1 MILQSEDDEEKSV
14 ASVSAILFFVLALQ
28 TGVTSLD
35 GEKRFHQLC
44 KNLCLLLTGK
54 WQEPSSVNKIMEHR
68 VVVFSSFFGSGII

>member
-54 WQEPSSVNKIMEHR
+54 NLHQLTKLLNTGF
-68 VVVFSSFFGSGII
+68 VVFWDPE

>member
-1 MILQSEDDEEKSV
+1 V

-44 KNLCLLLTGK
+44 KNFCLLLTG
-54 WQEPSSVNKIMEHR
+54 QSSNNV
-68 VVVFSSFFGSGII
+68 

>member
-54 WQEPSSVNKIMEHR
+54 YLHRNKIEGR
-68 VVVFSSFFGSGII
+68 PVVFSSFFWIRNY